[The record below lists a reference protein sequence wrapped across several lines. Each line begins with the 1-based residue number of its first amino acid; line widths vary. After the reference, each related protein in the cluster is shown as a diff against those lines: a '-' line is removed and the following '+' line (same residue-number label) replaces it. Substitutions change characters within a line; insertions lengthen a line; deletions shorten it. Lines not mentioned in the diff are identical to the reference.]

1 MNREDE
7 RHLYLR
13 VADQLRERIRSGE
26 LREGDRLPSVPG
38 LAADLG
44 ISRSTAAEALKVLI
58 SEGLAVA
65 RSGAGTFVRL
75 PREPQRLIRAWYR
88 ATPYGSPFMQ
98 DMDRQG
104 REAGW
109 TYESRTLQAPPE
121 IRDRLGLGE
130 PAGDE
135 EDVVR
140 TDYVFSSDGEPVMLS
155 TSWEPLAVTRGT
167 PIVLPE
173 DGMLAGR
180 GVAER
185 MLSIGMPIDDWVE
198 EVGARPGT
206 AEECERLRH
215 APGAIMVTIQRTY
228 YSGETQVETADI
240 VVPADRFT
248 LVYSGKMGHVSS
260 ASA

>member
-1 MNREDE
+1 M
-7 RHLYLR
+7 YLR
-13 VADQLRERIRSGE
+13 VADQLRERIRAGE

-75 PREPQRLIRAWYR
+75 PREPQRLIRAWCR

-98 DMDRQG
+98 DTDRQG
-104 REAGW
+104 REASW
-109 TYESRTLQAPPE
+109 AYESRTLQAPPE

-130 PAGDE
+130 PARDE

-140 TDYVFSSDGEPVMLS
+140 TDYVLSADGEPVMLS

-206 AEECERLRH
+206 TEECERLRYV
-215 APGAIMVTIQRTY
+215 PGTIVVTIQRTY

-248 LVYSGKMGHVSS
+248 LVYSGKIGHVSS
-260 ASA
+260 PDKPSPEESA

>member
-1 MNREDE
+1 M
-7 RHLYLR
+7 YLR

-104 REAGW
+104 REASW
-109 TYESRTLQAPPE
+109 AYESESLTAPAE
-121 IRDRLGLGE
+121 IRDRLSLGE

-135 EDVVR
+135 EDAVR
-140 TDYVFSSDGEPVMLS
+140 THYVFSADGEPVMLS
-155 TSWEPLAVTRGT
+155 TSWEPLWLTRGT

-206 AEECERLRH
+206 TEECERLRH
-215 APGAIMVTIQRTY
+215 APGAIVVTIQRTY
-228 YSGETQVETADI
+228 YSGETPVETANI
-240 VVPADRFT
+240 VVPADRFA
-248 LVYSGKMGHVSS
+248 LVYSGRMGRVSGTNKSS
-260 ASA
+260 AEDGA

>member
-1 MNREDE
+1 MNRDDE
-7 RHLYLR
+7 RPLYLR
-13 VADQLRERIRSGE
+13 VAEQLRARITSGE

-38 LAADLG
+38 LATELG

-65 RSGAGTFVRL
+65 RSGSGTFVRL

-88 ATPYGSPFMQ
+88 ASMYGSPFRQ
-98 DMDRQG
+98 DMERQG

-109 TYESRTLQAPPE
+109 TYESETVQASPE
-121 IRDRLGLGE
+121 IRDRLGLDE
-130 PAGDE
+130 PAGDA

-140 TDYVFSSDGEPVMLS
+140 TDYVFSADGEPVMLS
-155 TSWEPLAVTRGT
+155 TSWEPLAITRGT
-167 PIVLPE
+167 PIALPE

-185 MLSIGMPIDDWVE
+185 MLSIGVAIDDWVE

-206 AEECERLRH
+206 ADECERLQH
-215 APGAIMVTIQRTY
+215 APGSIMMTIQRTY
-228 YSGETQVETADI
+228 YSGERPVETADI
-240 VVPADRFT
+240 VVPADRFS
-248 LVYSGKMGHVSS
+248 LVYSGKMGRIPGE
-260 ASA
+260 

>member
-38 LAADLG
+38 LANDLG
-44 ISRSTAAEALKVLI
+44 ISRSTASEALKVLV

-98 DMDRQG
+98 DMERQG

-109 TYESRTLQAPPE
+109 AYQSQTVQAPPE
-121 IRDRLGLGE
+121 IRDRLGLNE
-130 PAGDE
+130 AMGDV

-140 TDYVFSSDGEPVMLS
+140 TDYVFSADGEPVMLS
-155 TSWEPLAVTRGT
+155 TSWEPLAITRGT

-185 MLSIGMPIDDWVE
+185 MLSIGIPIDDWVE

-206 AEECERLRH
+206 TEECERLRH
-215 APGAIMVTIQRTY
+215 APGSIMMTIRRTY

-248 LVYSGKMGHVSS
+248 LVYSGKMGR
-260 ASA
+260 ASGQ

>member
-38 LAADLG
+38 LANDLG
-44 ISRSTAAEALKVLI
+44 ISRSTASEALKVLV

-98 DMDRQG
+98 DMERQG

-109 TYESRTLQAPPE
+109 TYQSQTAQAPPE
-121 IRDRLGLGE
+121 IRDRLGLDE
-130 PAGDE
+130 ATGDV

-140 TDYVFSSDGEPVMLS
+140 TDYVFSADGEPVMLS
-155 TSWEPLAVTRGT
+155 TSWEPLAITRGT

-185 MLSIGMPIDDWVE
+185 MLSIGIPIDDWVE

-206 AEECERLRH
+206 TEECERLRH
-215 APGAIMVTIQRTY
+215 APGSIIMTIRRTY

-248 LVYSGKMGHVSS
+248 LVYSGKMGR
-260 ASA
+260 ASGQ